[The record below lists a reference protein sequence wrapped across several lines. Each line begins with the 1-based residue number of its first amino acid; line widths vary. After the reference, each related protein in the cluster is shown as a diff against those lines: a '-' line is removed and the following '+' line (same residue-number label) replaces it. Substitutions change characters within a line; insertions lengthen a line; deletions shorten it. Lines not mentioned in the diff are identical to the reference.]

1 MELASITPEQ
11 WRIVWGFVKSQMR
24 GVPSPR
30 ISATDPQ
37 FDTVSFRNDSGE
49 EIPPFAAMRIT
60 GVAMV
65 DDQIVVTVNK
75 PNSSTFETLINGPQ
89 AVATTEIGSGY
100 KYGILQA
107 KVEAGRTLGE
117 TLKAKASS
125 WELEDGA
132 GPFIF
137 LGYDT
142 EYDCGLVRYAASAGG
157 GGEHG
162 VIIKTP
168 AGGIAARSGTTVSYA
183 SCDVFSIV
191 GTTLTDTGN
200 NIDVYNISISAVG
213 ASKYG
218 LAKKEYASGKWVID
232 FEDCS

>member
-11 WRIVWGFVKSQMR
+11 WRIVWGFVTSQLR

-30 ISATDPQ
+30 INSLSQ
-37 FDTVSFRNDSGE
+37 SFDTIAFRNDSGE
-49 EIPPFAAMRIT
+49 EIPAFAAMRIT

-89 AVATTEIGSGY
+89 AVASTEIGSGY

-132 GPFIF
+132 GP
-137 LGYDT
+137 
-142 EYDCGLVRYAASAGG
+142 C
-157 GGEHG
+157 
-162 VIIKTP
+162 II
-168 AGGIAARSGTTVSYA
+168 
-183 SCDVFSIV
+183 
-191 GTTLTDTGN
+191 L
-200 NIDVYNISISAVG
+200 
-213 ASKYG
+213 
-218 LAKKEYASGKWVID
+218 
-232 FEDCS
+232 

>member
-11 WRIVWGFVKSQMR
+11 WRIVWGHVKSQLR

-30 ISATDPQ
+30 INSLSQ
-37 FDTVSFRNDSGE
+37 SFDTISFRNDSGE
-49 EIPPFAAMRIT
+49 EIPAFAAMRIT

-75 PNSSTFETLINGPQ
+75 PNSSTFETLVNGPQ
-89 AVATTEIGSGY
+89 AVGEDDIGSGY

-125 WELEDGA
+125 WELEDGT

-142 EYDCGLVRYAASAGG
+142 EYNCGLVRYAASGGVGSTLYRFETTANYGTGTSVAATIKTMAGTTFASG
-157 GGEHG
+157 ATLKDPEAIFLGLPSGSKGYCIAQGGEYFAIQALCAPEEG
-162 VIIKTP
+162 YV
-168 AGGIAARSGTTVSYA
+168 
-183 SCDVFSIV
+183 
-191 GTTLTDTGN
+191 
-200 NIDVYNISISAVG
+200 
-213 ASKYG
+213 
-218 LAKKEYASGKWVID
+218 
-232 FEDCS
+232 